1 MVAAERE
8 AGRASV
14 GGFEAPLS
22 VDPDYRSTRGAL
34 AFRVEPIAVQH
45 QHAHI
50 ASCLVEHGRT
60 GPAIGVVFDGTAWE
74 SDGVVWGGEF
84 LVASLDGFRR
94 AGHMRPIAL
103 PGGEVAIRQP
113 WRVGFAALLDAQAT
127 FAPLEDV
134 KPGQREIVQRMIERR
149 ITTPFATSAGRWF
162 DAIAAIAGIVR
173 EISYYGQAAIE
184 LEATAADGAHAPYPF
199 AIVPTL
205 GGGPMAAFVQR
216 QGPFVIDMRP
226 VVRAIA
232 HDVVRAVPASEISAR
247 FHETMAQVI
256 VAGCR
261 RVRELDRVS
270 CVALSGGCFQNER
283 LANRAFGLLSRDGFE
298 LLVHRSLASGGGR
311 IAVDEAPIALALLRR
326 P

>member
-1 MVAAERE
+1 MVAAEGE
-8 AGRASV
+8 VSRASV
-14 GGFEAPLS
+14 GGFEEPLC
-22 VDPDYRSTRGAL
+22 VHPDYRSTRGAL

-45 QHAHI
+45 HHAHI

-84 LVASLDGFRR
+84 LVATLDGFRR

-103 PGGEVAIRQP
+103 PGGEVAIQQP
-113 WRVGFAALLDAQAT
+113 WRVGFAALLDARAT

-134 KPGQREIVQRMIERR
+134 KPGQRAIVQRMIEQR

-162 DAIAAIAGIVR
+162 DAVAAIAGIVR
-173 EISYYGQAAIE
+173 EISYCGQAAIE

-199 AIVPTL
+199 AIVPAL
-205 GGGPMAAFVQR
+205 PDGPIAAFVQR
-216 QGPFVIDMRP
+216 QGPFVVDMRP

-232 HDVVRAVPASEISAR
+232 HDVVHAIPASEISAR

-256 VAGCR
+256 VAGSR
-261 RVRELDRVS
+261 RVRELNRVS
-270 CVALSGGCFQNER
+270 CVVLSGGCFQNER
-283 LANRAFGLLSRDGFE
+283 LKSRVCGLLRHDGFE
-298 LLVHRSLASGGGR
+298 LLVHRSLGAGDGG
-311 IAVDEAPIALALLRR
+311 IAVSEAPIALALIRR